1 MFGPGGTL
9 RLSLIPLLAAVAP
22 PRIEWILSPATSV
35 AMHIMY
41 RRHRAVFERLGEYG
55 SRRFLVDPTDL
66 PFAFL
71 LMPRAYDPE
80 VHMIRSGDEPSADVT
95 IRGSLATLIALLE
108 GRVDGDALFFSR
120 DLTVE
125 GDTEALLAL
134 RNAVDGE
141 CIDLLEDFVVS
152 LGPLAPMGVRLADI
166 GRTVVGHLAERAG
179 TVVAS
184 LLGPLDRRMT
194 AQTHTLDEVKARL
207 ERIEQ
212 RMARRR
218 T

>member
-1 MFGPGGTL
+1 VVGPGGIL
-9 RLSLIPLLAAVAP
+9 RLSLTPLLAAVAP

-35 AMHIMY
+35 AMRIMY
-41 RRHRAVFERLGEYG
+41 RRHRAVFERLGEHG
-55 SRRFLVDPTDL
+55 SRRFLVDPIDL

-71 LMPRAYDPE
+71 LMPRADDPE
-80 VHMIRSGDEPSADVT
+80 VHMVRSGDEPSADVT

-141 CIDLLEDFVVS
+141 GIDLLEDFVMS

-166 GRTVVGHLAERAG
+166 GRTFTTHLADRVG
-179 TVVAS
+179 FVVAS
-184 LLGPLDRRMT
+184 LLGPLDRRLA
-194 AQTHTLDEVKARL
+194 AQARTLDEVKVRL

-212 RMARRR
+212 RMARKR

>member
-1 MFGPGGTL
+1 
-9 RLSLIPLLAAVAP
+9 
-22 PRIEWILSPATSV
+22 
-35 AMHIMY
+35 MHIIY

-55 SRRFLVDPTDL
+55 SRRFLVDPIDL

-71 LMPRAYDPE
+71 LMPRADDPQ
-80 VHMIRSGDEPSADVT
+80 VHMVRSGEEPNADVA
-95 IRGSLATLIALLE
+95 IHGSFGTLIALLE

-141 CIDLLEDFVVS
+141 GIDLLEDFVMS

-166 GRTVVGHLAERAG
+166 GRTFTAHLADRAG
-179 TVVAS
+179 SVVAS
-184 LLGPLDRRMT
+184 LLGPLDRRLA
-194 AQTHTLDEVKARL
+194 AQARTLDEVKVRL

-212 RMARRR
+212 RMARKR